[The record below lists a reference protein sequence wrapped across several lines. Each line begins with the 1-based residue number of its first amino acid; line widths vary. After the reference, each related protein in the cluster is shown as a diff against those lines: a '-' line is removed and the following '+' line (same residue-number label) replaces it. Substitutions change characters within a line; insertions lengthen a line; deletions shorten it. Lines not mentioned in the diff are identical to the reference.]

1 MSDYFDRVERQLVA
15 RVEAR
20 AHAAGA
26 GRWRQLAALGAVRGK
41 VGIVVAM
48 IGTVAVLALVG
59 LIATSVKTTRPSA
72 SPGTNPGATAGVFDL
87 TPCTF
92 DHNEAAA
99 VRQSKQRET
108 NSPPDPRLLSLLGV
122 LRRPAG
128 PNDRGPYAHCALLA
142 THAPVVHAGSVR
154 YLAPGITGGRVYLVA
169 VSGNRAE
176 FPIPGNASAQAKRE
190 LTDPAACLITVGYV
204 GSMSGVGGCFSLGDL
219 HKNYGLS
226 SSTEIVNAPLEQ
238 QPLIAAG
245 FPRSLRSGSIVSGL
259 FPDRVARVV
268 VRYGHERPFT
278 VQIRDNY
285 GQYHTPHSA
294 PVAVRTTQTL
304 KTAQGRVIGTIP

>member
-20 AHAAGA
+20 GMPPGPGLAPAG
-26 GRWRQLAALGAVRGK
+26 GLGAVRGK
-41 VGIVVAM
+41 VGIMVAM

-108 NSPPDPRLLSLLGV
+108 NSPPDRACCRCSGSFEGPRDRTTGV
-122 LRRPAG
+122 LC
-128 PNDRGPYAHCALLA
+128 HCALLA

-154 YLAPGITGGRVYLVA
+154 YLAPGSPAAGCIGRRI
-169 VSGNRAE
+169 GNRAE
-176 FPIPGNASAQAKRE
+176 FRIPGNASAQAKRE